1 MCFCY
6 LVFNPKEPLV
16 VKDIVFVYS
25 HVFIVI
31 IPFDFISS
39 EYRLF
44 FVRDIITEKKM
55 PLSLLAQSQLLTKK

>member
-1 MCFCY
+1 M
-6 LVFNPKEPLV
+6 

-55 PLSLLAQSQLLTKK
+55 PLSLLAQLQLLTKK

>member
-1 MCFCY
+1 M
-6 LVFNPKEPLV
+6 

-25 HVFIVI
+25 NVFIVI

-44 FVRDIITEKKM
+44 FVRDIIAEKKM
-55 PLSLLAQSQLLTKK
+55 PLTLLAQSQLLTKK